1 MAVNRFNR
9 KDQSVAVLSY
19 PRGTV
24 GRTGEGG
31 VSTVSAQ
38 TVEKGRPKVGL
49 VFLLG
54 AITILGPLSIDLY
67 LPAFPT
73 IERELGASQ
82 AAVQLTLTG
91 FLIGL
96 ALGQPISG
104 PLSDAIGRRR
114 PMLIGLTVFVAM
126 SVVLAISPS
135 IEILIAARFLQ
146 GAAGAFGVA
155 VAMGMVRDLASGA
168 AAARLLSTM
177 MLVTGLGPI
186 LAPMVGGQLLRFVD
200 WRGIFWFLALV
211 ATGLLVT
218 AYLAIPETLPA
229 ERRTTGGVR
238 SALRS
243 YRTLVTDRV
252 YVGYALTNGLMF
264 GAVFGYVAA
273 ASFVYQGI
281 YHLTPQQYG
290 IFAGVS
296 ALGMVAMTQLN
307 ARLVS
312 FFQPR
317 QLLITGL
324 VGAAG
329 SGVVLLAIA
338 FTQPSSVWWIA
349 VPLFVMVAS
358 IGLVMP
364 NGMAMALNDYPKA
377 AGTGAALIGANQFIL
392 GGAVTALMGLGGSE
406 TAIPM
411 AGVIAGLTLLSLT
424 VQLVLARPRT
434 PAATAARQRVLM
446 RRDPTLAEA
455 TADVA

>member
-1 MAVNRFNR
+1 MS
-9 KDQSVAVLSY
+9 SVE
-19 PRGTV
+19 T
-24 GRTGEGG
+24 
-31 VSTVSAQ
+31 
-38 TVEKGRPKVGL
+38 GRPRVGL
-49 VFLLG
+49 VLLLG

-73 IERELGASQ
+73 IEHELGASE

-91 FLIGL
+91 FLVGL

-114 PMLIGLTVFVAM
+114 PMLIGLSVFVAM
-126 SVVLAISPS
+126 SVVLAVAPN
-135 IEILIAARFLQ
+135 IEILIGARFLQ
-146 GAAGAFGVA
+146 GVAGAFGVA
-155 VAMGMVRDLASGA
+155 VAMGMVRDLAAGA

-200 WRGIFWFLALV
+200 WRGMFWFLALV
-211 ATGLLVT
+211 AAGLLAT
-218 AYLAIPETLPA
+218 AYFAIPETLTA
-229 ERRTTGGVR
+229 ERRTVGGVR
-238 SALRS
+238 AALRS

-281 YHLTPQQYG
+281 YHMTPQQYG
-290 IFAGVS
+290 IVAGVN

-307 ARLVS
+307 GRLVS
-312 FFQPR
+312 FFHPR
-317 QLLITGL
+317 RLLITGL
-324 VGAAG
+324 VSAATW
-329 SGVVLLAIA
+329 GVLLLAIA
-338 FTQPSSVWWIA
+338 FTRPASVWWIA
-349 VPLFVMVAS
+349 VPLFLMVAS

-377 AGTGAALIGANQFIL
+377 AGTGAALIGANQFVL
-392 GGAVTALMGLGGSE
+392 GGAVTALMGLGGSA

-411 AGVIAGLTLLSLT
+411 AGFIAALTLLSLT

-434 PAATAARQRVLM
+434 PAATAARQR
-446 RRDPTLAEA
+446 TLASRDANLESA
-455 TADVA
+455 AEVA